1 RDAYPEGCQA
11 RRTAGWQSRKFE
23 LVIKSE
29 DREGPRIHNCDSS
42 CWHRPMRSSND
53 DSVAW
58 GPNGDPFARLTA
70 KVRVGAS
77 LSPPWDPGRTA
88 GVGGGS
94 SPWRAVT
101 CDGGLCSKL

>member
-11 RRTAGWQSRKFE
+11 RRTAGRQPRKFE

-58 GPNGDPFARLTA
+58 GPNGDPFARLAA
-70 KVRVGAS
+70 KVRYGATPVARKCS
-77 LSPPWDPGRTA
+77 RDESDQLNER
-88 GVGGGS
+88 
-94 SPWRAVT
+94 VT
-101 CDGGLCSKL
+101 GTERR